1 MSKAFTKLREE
12 LYKIS
17 SLDLES
23 DTILYNEYIISF
35 FNSISYL
42 RVAKEEEIILAFKSI
57 FYSNKEIGLKFLFF
71 IRDIKKGLGERRIFR
86 VLLTYLG
93 KNEKDILI
101 NNLNLISIYG
111 RWDDYYSLF
120 DTPLEKVVINIFKKQ
135 LKKDITSD
143 YPSNLAKWLKSENTS
158 SKESKLLALKTRLL
172 LGYSGKEY
180 RVLLTNLRKKLNLV
194 ENNIRIYNYKNI
206 DYKNISPSVLIKY
219 KKAFLRNDREN
230 YLNIKNNNIIKNKLF
245 LENIDNLI
253 SIENVQNKNN
263 IYLNNNIFNTNNF
276 KNIYNKEI
284 FKIIKNL
291 ENPEDTFIINGIE
304 KIEGDNNKEIKV
316 LIKTMLLYKKI
327 NLNVFRD
334 YYLYFDKIPK
344 FKKIYER
351 DTVSEINNLFIDY
364 INNNINLNT
373 GMDLLLF
380 TMIKNNFKQDLAPKS
395 ILFIYNK
402 KIDLESIE
410 INELKEKWLKAG
422 YKIPKLKL
430 WNLNN
435 FNKDFYIKNLTNY
448 TYINGYNKN
457 IWSFLIKGKEI
468 NKSTILLEKFQDI
481 NYEINMI

>member
-1 MSKAFTKLREE
+1 MPKAFTKLREE

-17 SLDLES
+17 SLNLENDS
-23 DTILYNEYIISF
+23 ILHNEYIINF
-35 FNSISYL
+35 FDNISYL

-57 FYSNKEIGLKFLFF
+57 FYFNKEIGIKFLFF
-71 IRDIKKGLGERRIFR
+71 IRDIKNGLGERRIFR
-86 VLLTYLG
+86 VLLKYLG

-101 NNLNLISIYG
+101 NNLNLVSICG

-120 DTPLEKVVINIFKKQ
+120 DTPLESSVINIFKKQ

-143 YPSNLAKWLKSENTS
+143 YPSNLAKWLKSENSS
-158 SKESKLLALKTRLL
+158 SKETKILALKTRSL
-172 LGYSGKEY
+172 LGYSSREY
-180 RVLLTNLRKKLNLV
+180 RILLTNLRKKLNLV

-219 KKAFLRNDREN
+219 KKAFLRNDKEIF
-230 YLNIKNNNIIKNKLF
+230 LNIKNNNIIKNKLI

-253 SIENVQNKNN
+253 FIDNILNKTN
-263 IYLNNNIFNTNNF
+263 IPNINNF
-276 KNIYNKEI
+276 KNICNKEI
-284 FKIIKNL
+284 FRIIKNL
-291 ENPEDTFIINGIE
+291 DNPEDTFIINGIE
-304 KIEGDNNKEIKV
+304 KLDRNNNKEIKV

-327 NLNVFRD
+327 NLNALKD
-334 YYLYFDKIPK
+334 YYLYFDKNPK

-351 DTVSEINNLFIDY
+351 DIVSEINKLFIEY

-380 TMIKNNFKQDLAPKS
+380 TLIKNNFKQDLAPKS

-402 KIDLESIE
+402 KIDLESIK

-422 YKIPKLKL
+422 YEIPKLKL

-435 FNKDFYIKNLTNY
+435 FNKDFYIKNLINY
-448 TYINGYNKN
+448 TYIDGYNKN

-468 NKSTILLEKFQDI
+468 NKSMILLEKFEKAD
-481 NYEINMI
+481 YEINMI